1 MNRLLSIILTLTL
14 FIGAPVQAQK
24 EYEPFSE
31 DASTR
36 HAKRMLKVFEALSEE
51 KWETAYKRLDD
62 IEKQAQKMQQKHP
75 EEAEAYIGA
84 LKPLPELAYALLEM
98 APAANGEERPARDLW
113 SAYERLKKVEADSR
127 YRRIDSYL
135 SLIEDAQMRMVNI
148 MEQIEEQLH
157 EETAAQHTVA
167 AYDKLLNVLRR
178 RSKIKDT
185 LVEECEQL
193 AYDDV
198 MKVSDIEQC
207 NAYLKRFSAIANAA
221 HRSKV
226 TEHRDRLAYDKAPA
240 TEQGMRQY
248 IEEYPQSKM
257 KEEAMQ
263 RLYEYAYKGLE
274 HNEDAYRIY
283 LSEFPKSPYADAARD
298 SMAACAWR
306 TAQADSTFGA
316 WDAYCRKYQQSKYI
330 DEARKQRIVAARNE
344 YIRLGILDMPDDLR
358 QDTLIANFLRSKAT
372 SIYSGQA
379 YGVHYARV
387 DTIMETSF
395 TPKGEAYRKMY
406 AFNVDGLIIRE
417 KHSQQGATDYVYA
430 VEPSTGFYLQDKG
443 LLGGKHTTYTP
454 RFAPNGMLLELTA
467 SDGSRETYAYN
478 DADSTYVRS
487 CFAKGAKSPYLK
499 ETYRQG
505 RIMEAN
511 KQDGRTVYEYNAQG
525 DVSKTVKYNGTKAV
539 AQSNYEYSY
548 DELGCWT
555 ECKQTGADGKL
566 QQRRTRT
573 YSHWAPEKGQGARGK
588 EQEK

>member
-1 MNRLLSIILTLTL
+1 MKKLISLILTLVL
-14 FIGAPVQAQK
+14 CLSAPVLAQK

-51 KWETAYKRLDD
+51 KWETAYKRLED

-75 EEAEAYIGA
+75 EEAEAYMGA
-84 LKPLPELAYALLEM
+84 LRPLPELAYALLEM
-98 APAANGEERPARDLW
+98 APEAESEVRPARDVW
-113 SAYERLKKVEADSR
+113 AAYERLKKVEADSR

-135 SLIEDAQMRMVNI
+135 SLIEDAQMRMANI

-185 LVEECEQL
+185 LVEECEQI

-198 MKVSDIEQC
+198 LKVSDVEQC
-207 NAYLKRFSAIANAA
+207 NAYLKRFAPVASAA

-226 TEHRDRLAYDKAPA
+226 TDHRDRLAYEKAPA

-257 KEEAMQ
+257 KEDAMK
-263 RLYEYAYKGLE
+263 RLYEYAYQGLE
-274 HNEDAYRIY
+274 HSEDAYRTY
-283 LSEFPKSPYADAARD
+283 LSEFPKSPYAEAARD

-306 TAQADSTFGA
+306 TTEADSTFSA
-316 WDAYCRKYQQSKYI
+316 WDAYCRKYPQSKQI
-330 DEARKQRIVAARNE
+330 GEARRQRILAGRNE

-358 QDTLIANFLRSKAT
+358 QDTLVANFLRSKAI
-372 SIYSGQA
+372 SIYGGQT

-387 DTIMETSF
+387 DTIMETTF

-430 VEPSTGFYLQDKG
+430 VEPGIGFYLQEKG
-443 LLGGKHTTYTP
+443 PLGGKKTTYSP
-454 RFAPNGMLLELTA
+454 QFAPDGMLLELTA
-467 SDGSRETYAYN
+467 SDGSRETYDYN
-478 DADSTYVRS
+478 EADSSFVRS
-487 CFAKGAKSPYLK
+487 CFAKGAKSAFLK
-499 ETYRQG
+499 ETYKQG
-505 RIMEAN
+505 RIVEAN

-525 DVSKTVKYNGTKAV
+525 DVAKTIKYNGAKTT
-539 AQSNYEYSY
+539 QTNFEYTY
-548 DELGCWT
+548 DEHGCWT
-555 ECKQTGADGKL
+555 ECRQTGTDGKL
-566 QQRRTRT
+566 QQRKTRT
-573 YSHWAPEKGQGARGK
+573 YSHWASEKGKR
-588 EQEK
+588 